1 MPAAA
6 LDVNWEAIRAHAV
19 TYGVRAA
26 AEAFGIAPGTLTAR
40 SCREGWLQPAREA
53 AAAAAV
59 ALPVSMQPK
68 AVNAVKPH
76 IAAVNALQTMGEKSK
91 AKLARATMKAA
102 TKLASMPGEA
112 ILNRTS
118 ALKDLAGT
126 GKVLHDWGQSE
137 QASLVI
143 HLGAANPPAVPAD
156 PIDMLRD
163 CAAPVTGTREAPA
176 VDTSAP
182 IQ

>member
-1 MPAAA
+1 
-6 LDVNWEAIRAHAV
+6 
-19 TYGVRAA
+19 
-26 AEAFGIAPGTLTAR
+26 
-40 SCREGWLQPAREA
+40 
-53 AAAAAV
+53 
-59 ALPVSMQPK
+59 MQPK

-143 HLGAANPPAVPAD
+143 HLGSSQPAAVTAD
-156 PIDMLRD
+156 PIDMLRE
-163 CAAPVTGTREAPA
+163 CSAPA
-176 VDTSAP
+176 VAEREAQEHGP
-182 IQ
+182 EQ

>member
-1 MPAAA
+1 MAQAA
-6 LDVNWEAIRAHAV
+6 LDVNWEAVRAHAV
-19 TYGVRAA
+19 IHGIRPT
-26 AEAFGIAPGTLTAR
+26 AEHYGIAPGTLLARSARENWLEPVKQKAETAR
-40 SCREGWLQPAREA
+40 Q
-53 AAAAAV
+53 
-59 ALPVSMQPK
+59 SM
-68 AVNAVKPH
+68 AIKPYQ
-76 IAAVNALQTMGEKSK
+76 AAVNALQTMGEKSK

-143 HLGAANPPAVPAD
+143 HLGSSQPAAVPAD
-156 PIDMLRD
+156 PIDMLRE
-163 CAAPVTGTREAPA
+163 CSAPA
-176 VDTSAP
+176 MPAHEVP
-182 IQ
+182 VHGPEQGIP